1 PQRDAMKRALE
12 KFVPTTAHLSL
23 SKDWKTLPAVDDDA
37 CSRLDCR
44 FHAAQRRFLPNASRD
59 EENVIGAKL
68 GIHILAA
75 QAAPRRTF
83 APRPLAVRA
92 IMTDQ
97 RVFAAGGPGLP
108 PRHRQRLKGGIV
120 LEIRQRNPA

>member
-1 PQRDAMKRALE
+1 MKRALE

-44 FHAAQRRFLPNASRD
+44 FHAAQRRFLPNAARD

-68 GIHILAA
+68 GINILAA
-75 QAAPRRTF
+75 QDAPQVNF
-83 APRPLAVRA
+83 ALRPLAVSVV
-92 IMTDQ
+92 MNDQ
-97 RVFAAGGPGLP
+97 SVLAAGGPGRAT
-108 PRHRQRLKGGIV
+108 RHRQRLNGRNV
-120 LEIRQRNPA
+120 LEVRQRK